1 MSDITPEK
9 VAGLMAEWEAVYDES
24 SNCWLGIES
33 VEGNVARL
41 LFEPAKITPF
51 GEKPDAAKHFQAVVV
66 PGEGPV
72 VVASQ
77 EFLAAAR
84 ALYRAHVIG
93 AALPDEE
100 YARAIYDRQEALNAL
115 TPEQL
120 AVLAGDDENGGDDD
134 V

>member
-1 MSDITPEK
+1 MSDITPERIAEHLHGSEVFENRALAGFVD
-9 VAGLMAEWEAVYDES
+9 VACEGAVLRIGFTPKGKPS
-24 SNCWLGIES
+24 QIE
-33 VEGNVARL
+33 
-41 LFEPAKITPF
+41 
-51 GEKPDAAKHFQAVVV
+51 HFRAVVV